1 MKSKGRIILTIPSIR
16 IGVAIRITFIAIRR
30 LLIIN
35 NSGAG
40 KKDSILIV
48 NLISWI
54 IEFTFYHFLSIILFL
69 QKKEHNINYVSFF
82 EI

>member
-1 MKSKGRIILTIPSIR
+1 M
-16 IGVAIRITFIAIRR
+16 
-30 LLIIN
+30 IN
-35 NSGAG
+35 SSGAG

-48 NLISWI
+48 NLIRWI